1 MTAAEAQQ
9 HDRDCAYIAACVLD
23 GALDLSAHTEQ
34 NRCVNCGKG
43 MGNDVHKTCRPCRES
58 MRRAAQALKERRKA

>member
-9 HDRDCAYIAACVLD
+9 HDRDCAYIAECVLD
-23 GALDLSAHTEQ
+23 GALDLSAHTKE

-43 MGNDVHKTCRPCRES
+43 MNNDVHRTCRTCRES
-58 MRRAAQALKERRKA
+58 MKRAAMAQKERRKA